1 MRAFFWETKASSPYV
16 SERRYRHQERA
27 TDKGDVKMART
38 RRVKAH
44 RLRRKAERYRTL
56 ARTNGDDRDV
66 EMMETKATEY
76 GDEASRIE
84 DEISEEASSG

>member
-1 MRAFFWETKASSPYV
+1 MP
-16 SERRYRHQERA
+16 
-27 TDKGDVKMART
+27 RT

-66 EMMETKATEY
+66 EMMETKATQY
-76 GDEASRIE
+76 GEEASRIE
-84 DEISEEASSG
+84 GEISEKASSG